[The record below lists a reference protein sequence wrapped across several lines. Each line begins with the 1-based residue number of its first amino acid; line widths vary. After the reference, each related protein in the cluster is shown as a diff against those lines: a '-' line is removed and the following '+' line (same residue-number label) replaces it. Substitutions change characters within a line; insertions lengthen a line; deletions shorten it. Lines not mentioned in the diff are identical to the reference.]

1 MQKYRYFR
9 PNEHKHVIIMAMNV
23 VTFQSCGGYR
33 QSKHLIDMIDR
44 IKCDRN
50 DQHIRQTKTKQKKNT
65 QGD

>member
-1 MQKYRYFR
+1 MQKYRFVR

-44 IKCDRN
+44 IKCGHN
-50 DQHIRQTKTKQKKNT
+50 IQHMRQMKKKKKKT
-65 QGD
+65 